1 MTRCQIGMFLNIFVS
16 TGLGGVGKGGGFV
29 QLESELPVT
38 SVAKTSNACGLSP
51 FLGPSTKR
59 IVNLLWLMYLL
70 QLVISSDSVHSCAS
84 SADVC
89 VTNKINIRASIR
101 GNR

>member
-1 MTRCQIGMFLNIFVS
+1 M
-16 TGLGGVGKGGGFV
+16 FV

-38 SVAKTSNACGLSP
+38 SVAKTSNACSLSP

-59 IVNLLWLMYLL
+59 IVNLLCLMYPL
-70 QLVISSDSVHSCAS
+70 QLVISSDWLHTCGS

-89 VTNKINIRASIR
+89 VTNEEKHTLEEHLSVGTTR
-101 GNR
+101 

>member
-1 MTRCQIGMFLNIFVS
+1 ME
-16 TGLGGVGKGGGFV
+16 GGFV

-59 IVNLLWLMYLL
+59 IVNLLCLMYLL
-70 QLVISSDSVHSCAS
+70 QLVISSDSLHICAS

-89 VTNKINIRASIR
+89 VNDKKNIPMKRFYPWEWLVDEFYVDDINELI
-101 GNR
+101 